1 MAYVFL
7 VVSAICLSVMAV
19 LRKKYCD
26 ESGSGVI
33 PILRFMVLQGII
45 AAAILTVYA
54 FVSGQGAAFK
64 ETDLFTM
71 ICVFATAACTS
82 VTLVICICGVK
93 YGNLTLLMM
102 FATLGSLVLSSVY
115 GVLFD
120 GERNGIGVFKIIGFV
135 LTAAIL
141 TLSVPFKRKS
151 NDESDEA
158 KTERDARQSAK
169 NKKIYALLCVVI
181 FFTNGVV
188 LVFYSAMT
196 KYRPEYPAPNFI
208 VLYMAIL
215 AAISLIPYIV
225 FAVVKKGN
233 AIPRNDTKLGK
244 QLLLIAAYSIVAVL
258 SEVSSYNCTSLI
270 PIIVQAPLSF
280 TIEILLTGVADYVM
294 FKAVPDK
301 IQIVQMVLAVICSVC
316 FVL

>member
-7 VVSAICLSVMAV
+7 VVSAVCLSVMAV

-26 ESGSGVI
+26 ESGSGLI
-33 PILRFMVLQGII
+33 SLLRFMVLQGII
-45 AAAILTVYA
+45 AASVLAVYVFITGQAGA
-54 FVSGQGAAFK
+54 FMRTDAF
-64 ETDLFTM
+64 TL
-71 ICVFATAACTS
+71 INVFATAICTS
-82 VTLVICICGVK
+82 ATLVICICGAK

-120 GERNGIGVFKIIGFV
+120 SERNGLGVFKIVGFV
-135 LTAAIL
+135 LTAVIL
-141 TLSVPFKRKS
+141 ALTVPFKKN
-151 NDESDEA
+151 NDGSGETEA
-158 KTERDARQSAK
+158 ERGARQSGK
-169 NKKIYALLCVVI
+169 DKKIYALLCVII

-208 VLYMAIL
+208 VLYMATL
-215 AAISLIPYIV
+215 AAISLIPCIV
-225 FAVVKKGN
+225 YTVIKKGN
-233 AIPRNDTKLGK
+233 VIPNNDIKLGK
-244 QLLLIAAYSIVAVL
+244 QLLLIVAYSVAAVL

-301 IQIVQMVLAVICSVC
+301 IQVVQMLLAVICSVC

>member
-7 VVSAICLSVMAV
+7 VVSAVCLSVMAV

-26 ESGSGVI
+26 ESGSGLI
-33 PILRFMVLQGII
+33 SLLRFMVLQGII
-45 AAAILTVYA
+45 AASVLAVYVFITGQAGA
-54 FVSGQGAAFK
+54 FMRTDAF
-64 ETDLFTM
+64 TL
-71 ICVFATAACTS
+71 INVFATAICTS
-82 VTLVICICGVK
+82 ATLVICICGAK

-120 GERNGIGVFKIIGFV
+120 SERNGLGVFKIVGFV
-135 LTAAIL
+135 LTAVIL
-141 TLSVPFKRKS
+141 ALTVPFKKN
-151 NDESDEA
+151 NDGSDET
-158 KTERDARQSAK
+158 KTERDVRQNAK
-169 NKKIYALLCVVI
+169 NKKIYALLCVIV

-208 VLYMAIL
+208 VLYMATL
-215 AAISLIPYIV
+215 AAISLIPCIV
-225 FAVVKKGN
+225 FAVIKKGN
-233 AIPRNDTKLGK
+233 VIPNNDTKLGK
-244 QLLLIAAYSIVAVL
+244 QLLLIVAYSVAAVL

-301 IQIVQMVLAVICSVC
+301 IQVVQMLLAVICSVC

>member
-7 VVSAICLSVMAV
+7 VVSAVCLSVMAV

-26 ESGSGVI
+26 ESGSGLI
-33 PILRFMVLQGII
+33 SLLRFMVLQGII
-45 AAAILTVYA
+45 AASVLAVYVFITGQAGA
-54 FVSGQGAAFK
+54 FMRTDAF
-64 ETDLFTM
+64 TL
-71 ICVFATAACTS
+71 INVFATAICTS
-82 VTLVICICGVK
+82 ATLVICICGAK

-120 GERNGIGVFKIIGFV
+120 SERNGIGVFKIIGFV

-151 NDESDEA
+151 NSESDET
-158 KTERDARQSAK
+158 KTERDVRQNAK
-169 NKKIYALLCVVI
+169 NKKIYALLCVIV

-208 VLYMAIL
+208 VLYMATL
-215 AAISLIPYIV
+215 AAISLIPCIV
-225 FAVVKKGN
+225 YAVIKKGN
-233 AIPRNDTKLGK
+233 VIPNNDTKLGK
-244 QLLLIAAYSIVAVL
+244 QLLLIVAYSVAAVL

-301 IQIVQMVLAVICSVC
+301 IQVVQMLLAVICSVC

>member
-45 AAAILTVYA
+45 AAAILAVYA
-54 FVSGQGAAFK
+54 FMSGQGEAFK

-93 YGNLTLLMM
+93 YGNLTLLIM

-115 GVLFD
+115 GVFFD

-141 TLSVPFKRKS
+141 TLSIPFKRKS
-151 NDESDEA
+151 NSESDEA
-158 KTERDARQSAK
+158 KTERDVRQNVK
-169 NKKIYALLCVVI
+169 NKKIYALLCVIV

-208 VLYMAIL
+208 VLYMATLATISVIL
-215 AAISLIPYIV
+215 CIV
-225 FAVVKKGN
+225 YAVINKGN
-233 AIPRNDTKLGK
+233 VILNNDTKLGK
-244 QLLLIAAYSIVAVL
+244 QLLLIVAYSVAAVL
-258 SEVSSYNCTSLI
+258 SEVLSYNCTSLI

-301 IQIVQMVLAVICSVC
+301 VQIAQMALAVICSVC

>member
-7 VVSAICLSVMAV
+7 VVSAVCLSIMAV

-26 ESGSGVI
+26 ESGNGVI
-33 PILRFMVLQGII
+33 PVLRFMVLQGVI
-45 AAAILTVYA
+45 AAAILAVYVFIA
-54 FVSGQGAAFK
+54 GKGEAFK
-64 ETDLFTM
+64 TTDLFTM
-71 ICVFATAACTS
+71 ICVFATAVCTS

-102 FATLGSLVLSSVY
+102 FATLGSLVLSCVY

-120 GERNGIGVFKIIGFV
+120 SERNGIGVFKIIGFV

-141 TLSVPFKRKS
+141 ALSVPFKRKS

-280 TIEILLTGVADYVM
+280 TIEIVLTGVADYVM

-301 IQIVQMVLAVICSVC
+301 IQIAQMALAVICSVC

>member
-7 VVSAICLSVMAV
+7 VVSAVCLSVMAV

-26 ESGSGVI
+26 ESGSGLI
-33 PILRFMVLQGII
+33 SLLRFMVLQGII
-45 AAAILTVYA
+45 AASVLAVYVFITGQAGA
-54 FVSGQGAAFK
+54 FMRTDAF
-64 ETDLFTM
+64 TL
-71 ICVFATAACTS
+71 INVFATAICTS
-82 VTLVICICGVK
+82 ATLVICICGAK

-120 GERNGIGVFKIIGFV
+120 SERNGLGVFKIVGFV
-135 LTAAIL
+135 LTAVIL
-141 TLSVPFKRKS
+141 ALTVPFKKN
-151 NDESDEA
+151 NDGSGETEA
-158 KTERDARQSAK
+158 ERGARQSGK
-169 NKKIYALLCVVI
+169 DKKIYALLCVII

-215 AAISLIPYIV
+215 AAISLIPCIV
-225 FAVVKKGN
+225 YTVIKKGN
-233 AIPRNDTKLGK
+233 VIPNNDIKLGK
-244 QLLLIAAYSIVAVL
+244 QLLLIVAYSVAAVL

-280 TIEILLTGVADYVM
+280 TIEIVLTGVADYVM

>member
-7 VVSAICLSVMAV
+7 VVSAVCLSIMAV

-26 ESGSGVI
+26 ESGNGVI
-33 PILRFMVLQGII
+33 PVLRFMVLQGVI
-45 AAAILTVYA
+45 AAAILAVYVFIA
-54 FVSGQGAAFK
+54 GKGEAFK
-64 ETDLFTM
+64 TTDLFTM
-71 ICVFATAACTS
+71 ICVFATAVCTS

-102 FATLGSLVLSSVY
+102 FATLGSLVLSCVY

-120 GERNGIGVFKIIGFV
+120 SERNGIGVFKIIGFV

-141 TLSVPFKRKS
+141 ALSVPFKRKS

-280 TIEILLTGVADYVM
+280 TIEIVLTGVADYVM

-301 IQIVQMVLAVICSVC
+301 IQIVQMALAVICSVC

>member
-7 VVSAICLSVMAV
+7 VVSAVCLSVMAV

-26 ESGSGVI
+26 ESGSGLI
-33 PILRFMVLQGII
+33 SLLRFMVLQGII
-45 AAAILTVYA
+45 AASVLAVYVFITGQAGA
-54 FVSGQGAAFK
+54 FMRTDAF
-64 ETDLFTM
+64 TL
-71 ICVFATAACTS
+71 INVFATAICTS
-82 VTLVICICGVK
+82 ATLVICICGAK

-120 GERNGIGVFKIIGFV
+120 SERNGLGVFKIVGFV
-135 LTAAIL
+135 LTAVIL
-141 TLSVPFKRKS
+141 ALTVPFKKN
-151 NDESDEA
+151 NDGSGEA
-158 KTERDARQSAK
+158 EAERGARQSGK
-169 NKKIYALLCVVI
+169 DKKIYALLCVII

-196 KYRPEYPAPNFI
+196 KYRPDYPAPNFI

-215 AAISLIPYIV
+215 AAISLIPCIV
-225 FAVVKKGN
+225 YSVVKRRDSKTGSN
-233 AIPRNDTKLGK
+233 AKIGK
-244 QLLLIAAYSIVAVL
+244 QILLIVAYSVAAVL

-301 IQIVQMVLAVICSVC
+301 IQVVQMLLAVICSVC

>member
-7 VVSAICLSVMAV
+7 VVSAVCLSVMAV

-26 ESGSGVI
+26 ESGSGLI
-33 PILRFMVLQGII
+33 SLLRFMVLQGII
-45 AAAILTVYA
+45 AASVLAVYVFITGQAGA
-54 FVSGQGAAFK
+54 FMRTDAF
-64 ETDLFTM
+64 TL
-71 ICVFATAACTS
+71 INVFATAICTS
-82 VTLVICICGVK
+82 ATLVICICGAK

-120 GERNGIGVFKIIGFV
+120 SERNGLGVFKIVGFV
-135 LTAAIL
+135 LTAVIL
-141 TLSVPFKRKS
+141 ALTVPFKKN
-151 NDESDEA
+151 NDGSGETEA
-158 KTERDARQSAK
+158 ERGARQSGK
-169 NKKIYALLCVVI
+169 DKKIYALLCVII

-208 VLYMAIL
+208 VLYMATL
-215 AAISLIPYIV
+215 AAISLIPCIV
-225 FAVVKKGN
+225 YTVIKKGN
-233 AIPRNDTKLGK
+233 VIPNNDIKLGK
-244 QLLLIAAYSIVAVL
+244 QLLLIVAYSVAAVL

-301 IQIVQMVLAVICSVC
+301 IQVAQMVLAVICSVC